1 MKVNFNITGT
11 MEIPDSAIPHYD
23 VAGKLYALEF
33 NDIIY
38 MLQICIVAEGGA
50 WGNETI
56 TQHQDMEN
64 HSIKN
69 VRYDDAE
76 FELSDIMQYRKK
88 GYLYNA

>member
-69 VRYDDAE
+69 VRYNDAE
-76 FELSDIMQYRKK
+76 FELSDIM
-88 GYLYNA
+88 

>member
-69 VRYDDAE
+69 VRYDDAD
-76 FELSDIMQYRKK
+76 FELSDIM
-88 GYLYNA
+88 

>member
-38 MLQICIVAEGGA
+38 MLKICIVAEGGA

-69 VRYDDAE
+69 VRYNDAE
-76 FELSDIMQYRKK
+76 FELSDIM
-88 GYLYNA
+88 

>member
-76 FELSDIMQYRKK
+76 FELSDIM
-88 GYLYNA
+88 